1 VHYMSMFAKVRR
13 LFHRD
18 HLSISEIQRRTSLSR
33 NTIKAWL
40 KESNPDNYK
49 YPKRPQENSK
59 LTPYI
64 PALLL
69 ALKVDVQRS
78 KRDRRTGLMLFET
91 IKKEGY
97 TGSYSLLT
105 RYIRQWRNDSMIASK
120 SAYVPLKFELG
131 EAFQFDWSEEWLM
144 IGGIHRK
151 IQVAH
156 TKLCASRAFFLS
168 AYPTQ
173 TQEMLYDAHTRAFTA
188 LGGIPKR
195 GIYDNMKTAV
205 DKVIRKSN
213 GRVIN
218 SRFYA
223 MTAHYLFEPDF
234 CNVASGWE
242 KGIIEKNVQDAR
254 RRVWIE
260 AKTQCF
266 STFEELN
273 AWLDLRCRALWT
285 EIEHPDYAGITVAD
299 ALEQEQIYLM
309 PMPAPFDGYIEIL
322 ARVSSTC
329 LVTVERNQYSVPCHL
344 ANSKVTIR
352 LYANQIDICTENDIV
367 ARHARLLSRDQV
379 SYDWQHYIPLIE
391 KKPGA
396 LRNGAP
402 FADMPLIFAQL
413 RTALRQ
419 RERQQGDR
427 IMAKVLAAVPV
438 HGLETVLGA
447 VKQLLDSGV
456 TSLEQVV
463 NVLSRLNEPPAPAQ
477 VVTGLTLTEEPLADT
492 ARYDR
497 LNEQEVAH
505 V

>member
-1 VHYMSMFAKVRR
+1 MFAKVRR

-33 NTIKAWL
+33 NTIKVWL

-49 YPKRPQENSK
+49 YPKRPQTNSK
-59 LTPYI
+59 LTLYI
-64 PALLL
+64 PGLLL
-69 ALKVDVQRS
+69 ALKVDLQRS
-78 KRDRRTGLMLFET
+78 KRDRRTGLMLFEA

-97 TGSYSLLT
+97 AGSYSLLT
-105 RYIRQWRNDSMIASK
+105 RYISHWRNESTTASK

-131 EAFQFDWSEEWLM
+131 EAFQFDWSDEWLM

-151 IQVAH
+151 IQAAH

-205 DKVIRKSN
+205 DKVIKKSN

-266 STFEELN
+266 SSFGELN

-309 PMPAPFDGYIEIL
+309 PMPTPFDGYIEIL

-344 ANSKVTIR
+344 ANCKATIH
-352 LYANQIDICTENDIV
+352 LYADQVVICTENDIV
-367 ARHARLLSRDQV
+367 ARHTRLLSRDQV

-402 FADMPLIFAQL
+402 FADMPLLFAQL
-413 RTALRQ
+413 RTALRH

-427 IMAKVLAAVPV
+427 IMAKVLAAVPI

-447 VKQLLDSGV
+447 VKKLLDSGV

-463 NVLSRLNEPPAPAQ
+463 NVLSRLNEPPIPAQ
-477 VVTGLTLTEEPLADT
+477 VETGLKLTEEPRADT
-492 ARYDR
+492 ARYDS